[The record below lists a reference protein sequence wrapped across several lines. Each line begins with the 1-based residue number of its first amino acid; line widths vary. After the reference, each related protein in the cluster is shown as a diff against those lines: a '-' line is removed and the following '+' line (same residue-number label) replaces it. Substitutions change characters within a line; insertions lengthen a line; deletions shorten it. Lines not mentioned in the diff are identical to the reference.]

1 MARFVIFLILTLSLH
16 ADPGLK
22 GQAQYLISK
31 GMISDGI
38 KAYQNMVKATG
49 KDDYELLEQMA
60 LSILSQGI
68 TTKDPE
74 VQLLALYGASVSMN
88 EKADRFFEE
97 AFRSPYPPIQLA
109 ALNAAT
115 KNRSEVSNF
124 LLSQAIGAAH
134 PLIRLEAA
142 LLMAQRK
149 TPNATI
155 KIESLMQKM
164 ESDIHFIF
172 PKLFGMIGDKEA
184 IKILRRMIS
193 HSDPKVRSEALIA
206 IGLAGRDDLLRE
218 VKKCLNHPDAET
230 VEAAVFAIGAMKE
243 ESSIPDLIRLVRSPH
258 ANVRLAAL
266 NSLYI
271 LNQKE
276 ALQGIIT
283 LAENEDLFA
292 IALLGE
298 HEGGEET
305 LAKLVNSSS
314 SSVRTLAAACL
325 LRHKDERGLKG
336 LTEILIK
343 SPRDLCFVPI
353 TSPGGTLKSVK
364 AIPSSRQNLAENPV
378 AFELSLAFREEVL
391 ADAFELPE
399 EHSFDIIKTLFQVE
413 QTDLI
418 PLAMELL
425 ETHPNEKT
433 IAYLKEQE
441 QKLGSPFIRYYAA
454 LTLLSLGEEG
464 PYAEKLLNYLNGID
478 KIDLVKFRPFVPWE
492 LRGEITPYELTPNDH
507 SSLFITSL
515 ETFASKREDK
525 GIRLLLELMAEK
537 DNSNRYIIAGLLLR
551 TMQ

>member
-1 MARFVIFLILTLSLH
+1 MARYVILLAITFFLS

-22 GQAQYLISK
+22 GQAQYLISR
-31 GMISDGI
+31 GNVTEGI
-38 KAYQNMVKATG
+38 RAYQKLVEITG

-60 LSILSQGI
+60 LSILAQGI
-68 TTKDPE
+68 TIKDPE
-74 VQLLALYGASVSMN
+74 VQILALFGASVSLN
-88 EKADRFFEE
+88 EKADRFYEE
-97 AFRSPYPPIQLA
+97 AYRSPYPQIQLA

-115 KNRSEVSNF
+115 KNRSEMSNF
-124 LLSQAIGAAH
+124 LLTQAIGASH

-149 TPNATI
+149 TPGATI

-164 ESDIHFIF
+164 DKEIHFIF
-172 PKLFGMIGDKEA
+172 PKLFGLIGDREA
-184 IKILRRMIS
+184 IKILRRLIS

-206 IGLAGRDDLLRE
+206 IGTMGRDDLLPE
-218 VKKCLNHPDAET
+218 VKKCLSHPDAET
-230 VEAAVFAIGAMKE
+230 VEAAVFAVGQMKE
-243 ESSIPDLIRLVRSPH
+243 ESSIPDLIKLTRSPH

-266 NSLYI
+266 NSLYL

-276 ALQGIIT
+276 ALQGIIA

-292 IALLGE
+292 IALLIE
-298 HEGGEET
+298 HEGGENT
-305 LAKLVNSSS
+305 LAKLVNSSN
-314 SSVRTLAAACL
+314 SSVRTLASAAL
-325 LRHKDERGLKG
+325 LKHKDKRGLPG
-336 LTEILIK
+336 LTEILVK
-343 SPRDLCFVPI
+343 SPRDLCFIPI
-353 TSPGGTLKSVK
+353 TSPGGTLKAVK
-364 AIPSSRQNLAENPV
+364 AVPSSRQNLADNPV

-391 ADAFELPE
+391 ASAFELPE
-399 EHSFDIIKTLFQVE
+399 QVSFDIIKTLFQVE

-425 ETHPNEKT
+425 EAHPNEKT

-464 PYAEKLLNYLNGID
+464 EYGEKILNYLKGID

-492 LRGEITPYELTPNDH
+492 LRQDFTPYELTPNDQ

-515 ETFASKREDK
+515 ETFAAKREDK
-525 GIRLLLELMAEK
+525 GIKLLLELMAEK
-537 DNSNRYIIAGLLLR
+537 ESSNRYIIAGLILR